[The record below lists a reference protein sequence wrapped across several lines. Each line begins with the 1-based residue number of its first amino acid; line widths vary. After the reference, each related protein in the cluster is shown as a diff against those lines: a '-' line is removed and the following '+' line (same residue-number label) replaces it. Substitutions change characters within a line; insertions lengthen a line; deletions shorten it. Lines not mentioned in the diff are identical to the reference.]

1 MDNAIDI
8 FISPSTLADNSTEDN
23 ELISG
28 GGMTGTLR
36 RALNA
41 QITLLNTG

>member
-8 FISPSTLADNSTEDN
+8 FISPIALADNSTEDN
-23 ELISG
+23 ELISR